1 MMIHDELNAAQ
12 GLSLLIEA
20 EARRLAGNEAEFLEL
35 VLVAFSDLLL
45 RHYAKQGAV
54 AYLRAT
60 ADGVERENRSNLIN

>member
-1 MMIHDELNAAQ
+1 MIHDELNAAQ

-20 EARRLAGNEAEFLEL
+20 EARRYAGNEAEFLEL
-35 VLVAFSDLLL
+35 VLVAVSDLLL

-54 AYLRAT
+54 ACLRAA